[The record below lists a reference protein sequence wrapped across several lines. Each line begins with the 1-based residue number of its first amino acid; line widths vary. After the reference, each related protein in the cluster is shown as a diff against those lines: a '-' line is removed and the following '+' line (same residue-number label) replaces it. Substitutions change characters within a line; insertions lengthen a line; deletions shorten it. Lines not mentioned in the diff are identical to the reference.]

1 MANRAIFIAASTI
14 AILGAIY
21 IFRNSPSTPNFNMSS
36 DTKST
41 STTGVAGLEWKL
53 SQISRSPPSLLVTLK
68 NNSPS
73 PFTLLK
79 WGTPLDVQASNTG
92 VFKVVDAETGEEI
105 STNFI
110 KVNRMMPP
118 SREDVVTIAP
128 GTEEATEVVFNK
140 PWMPEKKPA
149 KYKVKAEGAFTG
161 IWEKYGDDVRDTD
174 LEAYTDSPW
183 NGKEFSSNEAVM
195 IVH

>member
-1 MANRAIFIAASTI
+1 MNGRGVFISVSAITVLS
-14 AILGAIY
+14 AIY
-21 IFRNSPSTPNFNMSS
+21 IFHSPSTPSLNMSES
-36 DTKST
+36 KST
-41 STTGVAGLEWKL
+41 TAASGLEWKL
-53 SQISRSPPSLLVTLK
+53 SQISQNPPSMLVTLK

-79 WGTPLDVQASNTG
+79 WGTPLDSHASNTG
-92 VFKVVDAETGEEI
+92 VFKVVDADTGEEI
-105 STNFI
+105 NTDFI

-118 SREDVVTIAP
+118 SREEVVTIAP

-161 IWEKYGDDVRDTD
+161 IWDKYGDDVKEND
-174 LEAYTDSPW
+174 LEAYTSSPF
-183 NGKEFSSNEAVM
+183 NGQKFTSNEAVM
-195 IVH
+195 IVS